1 MSFNIAILLSVEI
14 LPTEIKEPVCKKT
27 CDITCNEHFDWTSL
41 FITSG
46 MVE

>member
-27 CDITCNEHFDWTSL
+27 FIFDLWNN
-41 FITSG
+41 IDKNYG
-46 MVE
+46 YHYMII